1 MKWGILFDLDGT
13 LLNSLTDLTVGVNH
27 GLAAFGLPPRTP
39 MEIRSYLGNGARQ
52 LVALAMPG
60 RENDPPV
67 DEVLAAYRAYCKDHT
82 RDFTKP
88 YDGILEAL
96 EELKDIP
103 MAVVSNKP
111 DRETVSLC
119 KAFFPDLL
127 ARGERPECP
136 RKPAPDMLRKAMA
149 QLGVDTCVYVGD
161 SDVDV
166 LTAKNTGVPCLSVL
180 WGFRDKKCLEEAG
193 GTDFCSDPRD
203 LAKCLTQM
211 VRRLDF

>member
-27 GLAAFGLPPRTP
+27 GLAAFGLPPRTEP
-39 MEIRSYLGNGARQ
+39 EIRSYLGNGARQ

-60 RENDPPV
+60 KENDPPV
-67 DEVLAAYRAYCKDHT
+67 EDVLAAYRAYYKDHT

-136 RKPAPDMLRKAMA
+136 RKPAPDMLYAVMKE
-149 QLGVDTCVYVGD
+149 LGVDTCIYVGD

-166 LTAKNTGVPCLSVL
+166 KTAHAAGVKCLSVL
-180 WGFRDKKCLEEAG
+180 WGFRDEEDIRAAG
-193 GTDFCSDPRD
+193 ATHFCRDPKAMPNILRE
-203 LAKCLTQM
+203 M
-211 VRRLDF
+211 ME

>member
-13 LLNSLTDLTVGVNH
+13 LLNSLEDLTVGVNH
-27 GLAAFGLPPRTP
+27 GLAQFGLPPRTQ

-60 RENDPPV
+60 KEDDPPV
-67 DEVLAAYRAYCKDHT
+67 DDVLAAYRAYYKDHT

-119 KAFFPDLL
+119 KAFFPGIL

-136 RKPAPDMLRKAMA
+136 RKPAPDMLYAVMKE
-149 QLGVDTCVYVGD
+149 LGVDTCIYVGD

-166 LTAKNTGVPCLSVL
+166 KTAQSAGVKCLSVL
-180 WGFRDKKCLEEAG
+180 WGFRDEEDIRAAG
-193 GTDFCSDPRD
+193 ATHFCRNPKEMPAILRE
-203 LAKCLTQM
+203 M
-211 VRRLDF
+211 ME

>member
-13 LLNSLTDLTVGVNH
+13 LLNSLEDLTVGVNH
-27 GLAAFGLPPRTP
+27 GLAQFGLPPRTQ

-60 RENDPPV
+60 KEDDPPV
-67 DEVLAAYRAYCKDHT
+67 DDVLAAYRAYYKDHT

-119 KAFFPDLL
+119 KAFFPGIL

-136 RKPAPDMLRKAMA
+136 RKPAPDMLYAVMKE
-149 QLGVDTCVYVGD
+149 LGVDTCIYVGD

-166 LTAKNTGVPCLSVL
+166 KTAQSAGVKCLSVL
-180 WGFRDKKCLEEAG
+180 WGFRDEEDIRAAG
-193 GTDFCSDPRD
+193 ATHFCRDPKEMPAILRE
-203 LAKCLTQM
+203 M
-211 VRRLDF
+211 ME

>member
-1 MKWGILFDLDGT
+1 MKYGILFDLDGT
-13 LLNSLTDLTVGVNH
+13 LLNSLKDLTVGVNH
-27 GLAAFGLPPRTP
+27 GLAEFGLPPRTQ

-60 RENDPPV
+60 EENDPPV
-67 DEVLAAYRAYCKDHT
+67 EDVLAAYRNYYKDHT
-82 RDFTKP
+82 RDYTKP

-96 EELKDIP
+96 EQLKDIP

-119 KAFFPDLL
+119 KAFFPGLL

-136 RKPAPDMLRKAMA
+136 RKPAPDMLYAVMKE
-149 QLGVDTCVYVGD
+149 LGVDTCIYVGD

-166 LTAKNTGVPCLSVL
+166 KTAQNAGVKCLSVL
-180 WGFRDKKCLEEAG
+180 WGFRDEEDIRAAG
-193 GTDFCSDPRD
+193 ATHFCDSPKD
-203 LAKCLTQM
+203 LPTKLRQM
-211 VRRLDF
+211 ME

>member
-13 LLNSLTDLTVGVNH
+13 LLNSLEDLTVGVNH
-27 GLAAFGLPPRTP
+27 GLSAFGLPPRTQ

-60 RENDPPV
+60 KENDPPV
-67 DEVLAAYRAYCKDHT
+67 EDVLAAYRAYYKDHT

-119 KAFFPDLL
+119 KAFFPGIL

-136 RKPAPDMLRKAMA
+136 RKPAPDMLYAVMKE
-149 QLGVDTCVYVGD
+149 LGVDTCIYVGD

-166 LTAKNTGVPCLSVL
+166 KTAQAAGVKCLSVL
-180 WGFRDKKCLEEAG
+180 WGFRDEEDIRAAG
-193 GTDFCSDPRD
+193 ATHFCRDPKAMPNILRE
-203 LAKCLTQM
+203 M
-211 VRRLDF
+211 ME

>member
-1 MKWGILFDLDGT
+1 MKYGILFDLDGT
-13 LLNSLTDLTVGVNH
+13 LLDSLQDLTVSVNH
-27 GLAAFGLPPRTP
+27 GLAEFGLPPRTP
-39 MEIRSYLGNGARQ
+39 MQIRSYLGNGARQ

-60 RENDPPV
+60 KEDDPPV
-67 DEVLAAYRAYCKDHT
+67 DDVLAAYRAYYKDHT

-119 KAFFPDLL
+119 KAFFPGIL

-136 RKPAPDMLRKAMA
+136 RKPAPDMLYAVMKE
-149 QLGVDTCVYVGD
+149 LGVDTCIYVGD

-166 LTAKNTGVPCLSVL
+166 KTARGAGVKCLSVL
-180 WGFRDKKCLEEAG
+180 WGFRDEGDIRAAG
-193 GTDFCSDPRD
+193 GTHFCRDPKE
-203 LAKCLTQM
+203 LPTMLKEM
-211 VRRLDF
+211 ME

>member
-13 LLNSLTDLTVGVNH
+13 LLNSLEDLTVGVNH
-27 GLAAFGLPPRTP
+27 GLAQFGLPPRTQ

-60 RENDPPV
+60 KEEDPPV
-67 DEVLAAYRAYCKDHT
+67 DDVLAAYRAYYKDHT

-119 KAFFPDLL
+119 KAFFPGIL

-136 RKPAPDMLRKAMA
+136 RKPAPDMLYAVMKE
-149 QLGVDTCVYVGD
+149 LGVDTCIYVGD
-161 SDVDV
+161 SDMDV
-166 LTAKNTGVPCLSVL
+166 KTAQSAGVKCLSVL
-180 WGFRDKKCLEEAG
+180 WGFRDEEDIRAAG
-193 GTDFCSDPRD
+193 ATHFCRDPKEMPAILRE
-203 LAKCLTQM
+203 M
-211 VRRLDF
+211 ME